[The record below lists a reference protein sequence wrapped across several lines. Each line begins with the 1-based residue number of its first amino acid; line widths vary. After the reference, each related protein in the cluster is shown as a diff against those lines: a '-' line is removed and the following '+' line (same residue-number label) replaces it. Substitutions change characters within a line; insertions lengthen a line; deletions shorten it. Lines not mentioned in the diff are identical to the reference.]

1 MGKLYAA
8 GVEKQETVEDLVD
21 SLVLSELDLLTI
33 DLTLLLSLV
42 NKFVLILQLR
52 SFSSYLHHLIQ
63 ISDLHRKRLLL
74 LYHRPLTWLSA
85 LLPII
90 RRLQHLI
97 TPRYLIALLLRHGLH
112 LMTLELTCTLIIVY
126 HLTHLSTRPSFRPM
140 QAWAGIPDASS
151 CASHCRTN
159 GGYILLSHWTAIS
172 LRVVRGIVCTC
183 TSLGD
188 VRVS

>member
-74 LYHRPLTWLSA
+74 LYHRPLT
-85 LLPII
+85 
-90 RRLQHLI
+90 
-97 TPRYLIALLLRHGLH
+97 
-112 LMTLELTCTLIIVY
+112 
-126 HLTHLSTRPSFRPM
+126 
-140 QAWAGIPDASS
+140 
-151 CASHCRTN
+151 
-159 GGYILLSHWTAIS
+159 
-172 LRVVRGIVCTC
+172 
-183 TSLGD
+183 
-188 VRVS
+188 